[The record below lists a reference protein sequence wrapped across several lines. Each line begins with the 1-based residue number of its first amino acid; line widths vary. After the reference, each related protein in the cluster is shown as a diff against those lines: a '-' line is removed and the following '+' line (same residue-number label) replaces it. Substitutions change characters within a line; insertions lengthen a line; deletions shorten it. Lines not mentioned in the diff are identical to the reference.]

1 MSDSFTI
8 LIYPHQRL
16 RHLQPAVD
24 GLADAVMRLYG
35 QDMSALRWAERREG
49 TLARFEGG
57 VCPEMAARIPSAK
70 TCAVLI
76 FGLTITGKMFIII
89 TLICGNDGIGRRA
102 GFRFL
107 CRKA

>member
-1 MSDSFTI
+1 MYVTERQMLIMSDSFTI

-57 VCPEMAARIPSAK
+57 VFPWLLSTSPSPR
-70 TCAVLI
+70 
-76 FGLTITGKMFIII
+76 
-89 TLICGNDGIGRRA
+89 DS
-102 GFRFL
+102 
-107 CRKA
+107 